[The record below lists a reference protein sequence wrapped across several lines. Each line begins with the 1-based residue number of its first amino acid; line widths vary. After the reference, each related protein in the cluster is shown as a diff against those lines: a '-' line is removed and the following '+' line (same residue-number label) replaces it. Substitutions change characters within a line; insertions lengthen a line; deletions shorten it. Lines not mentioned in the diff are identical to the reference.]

1 MLLPLI
7 VLLTLFAPAAAFA
20 AAPNGDATFSMP
32 AASFPLVDLDGPLAG
47 GLPLDLAFTDGEL
60 GDVDVEFLA
69 TLTQGENGKIT
80 GTATLDEAA
89 GSPVVLDLTCEVRG
103 KVRGKGLS
111 TKLIIKVPCEGDID
125 TGLGFGLRAGE
136 ATLKLVYKYD
146 RVLNQFVRKASLKL
160 KVLRVF
166 SHRIRD
172 KQVFAGPPVFFP
184 PDLDWDIAVSIAPD
198 PADPT
203 GRRLLGTATATLF
216 GGATTIDFTG
226 VGKYKPKNDASGIKF
241 KSDALRGVSFT
252 LKRVVVD
259 PAAAGP
265 ADAFESYVLSY
276 RIMGQKGRMIVLP
289 PAAP

>member
-1 MLLPLI
+1 M
-7 VLLTLFAPAAAFA
+7 
-20 AAPNGDATFSMP
+20 
-32 AASFPLVDLDGPLAG
+32 
-47 GLPLDLAFTDGEL
+47 
-60 GDVDVEFLA
+60 
-69 TLTQGENGKIT
+69 
-80 GTATLDEAA
+80 
-89 GSPVVLDLTCEVRG
+89 
-103 KVRGKGLS
+103 
-111 TKLIIKVPCEGDID
+111 
-125 TGLGFGLRAGE
+125 
-136 ATLKLVYKYD
+136 
-146 RVLNQFVRKASLKL
+146 LNQFVRKASLKL

-172 KQVFAGPPVFFP
+172 KQVFAGPPAFFP

-226 VGKYKPKNDASGIKF
+226 VGKYKPKKDASGIKF
-241 KSDALRGVSFT
+241 KSDALPGVSFS